1 MKDEV
6 GRKVTMTLTR
16 TTILGKAISLVALV
30 GLVLAILWLWL
41 RPVQVSTAGV
51 GVRELRPMVQG
62 VGTVE
67 AKLVVALAA
76 KITGRISAMNVDQG
90 DVVRTSQLLVKLEN
104 SELTAEV
111 ERAAANLERVKLGL
125 LTQEAALLRAQ
136 AGLAAADAAIAKAR
150 SNQLLAQANAERWRK
165 LAAND
170 LVAQMDLDDRLNA
183 AKSADAELRS
193 AEALREA
200 AAKDVA
206 AQEIAL
212 KVVPQDIAATAAA
225 LASARARNA
234 ETTIASPIDGYVIS
248 RELET
253 GAAVNVG
260 TPILKLA
267 DPASIWVTVFVDE
280 REAGSLTVGDPADVS
295 LRSIAGRTFGGKIAR
310 IRRESDRVTEQR
322 TVDIHFD
329 ERPARLTLGEQA
341 EAAIR
346 PGAKKTLALPL
357 AAVVQSPKGAGAWTV
372 ADGRMRF
379 KPARFGVADRAG
391 WIEVIEGFSGGE
403 RVIIAPGRLADLK
416 NDGRRVAVVRSESD
430 ALVVEKSQP

>member
-1 MKDEV
+1 
-6 GRKVTMTLTR
+6 MTLMR
-16 TTILGKAISLVALV
+16 TTTLGKAISLAALAGVGVA
-30 GLVLAILWLWL
+30 ALWLWL
-41 RPVQVSTAGV
+41 RPVQVSTAEV
-51 GVRELRPMVQG
+51 TVRALNPRVQG

-67 AKLVVALAA
+67 AKVVVQLAA
-76 KITGRISAMNVDQG
+76 KITGRIATLNVDQG
-90 DVVRTSQLLVKLEN
+90 DVVRTSQLLVRLEN

-150 SNQLLAQANAERWRK
+150 ANQLLAQANAERWRK

-170 LVAQMDLDDRLNA
+170 LVAQMDLDERLNA

-200 AAKDVA
+200 AAKDVS

-212 KVVPQDIAATAAA
+212 KAVPQDIAAAAAA
-225 LASARARNA
+225 LASTRARNA
-234 ETTIASPIDGYVIS
+234 ETTIASPIEGYVVS
-248 RELET
+248 RELEA

-280 REAGSLTVGDPADVS
+280 REAGSLAVGDAADIA
-295 LRSIAGRTFGGKIAR
+295 LRSIAGRTFRGKVVR

-322 TVDIHFD
+322 TVDILFD
-329 ERPARLTLGEQA
+329 ERPPRLTLGEQA

-346 PGAKKTLALPL
+346 PGAKKVLALPL

-372 ADGRMRF
+372 VDGRMRF
-379 KPARFGVADRAG
+379 KPARFGIVDGAG

-416 NDGRRVAVVRSESD
+416 NDGRRVAVARAESD
-430 ALVVEKSQP
+430 ALAAGKSQP